1 MQPMLSSARKPGL
14 RRRLCAVATL
24 SLLVIVG
31 ALQIADVVLQPL
43 RLLLV
48 LFLIALVPAAAWYAI
63 TRAGSKAR
71 LAAALALAALAV
83 VIILISTSGWQLLLR
98 ASLGVLAFLLGTYA
112 LGEDTGTLKSRTK
125 TGVEVGPAKRAVLI
139 LNARSGDGKAERFH
153 LEEECRRRG
162 VTPITIK
169 AGDDIRALAQRE
181 IDAGADAIGVAGGD
195 GSLAPVAGVA
205 AANNVPFVVVPAGT
219 FNHFALDLGLDRN
232 DVIAALDAFGDAVER
247 RVDLGEVNGRL
258 FVNNVSLGLYASI
271 VRRPE
276 YRNAKVDTTLKELP
290 KLLGEGSHPFDFHFV
305 RPDGARCDGAHLV
318 LVSNGPYGKQVL
330 GLDTR
335 PRLDTG
341 ELGIVA
347 VTMPDPASERRLLD
361 ALASGRLERYDGFH
375 AWSAPV
381 FELTSGASIA
391 AGLDGESVDLNPPLR
406 FASRPAMLRVR
417 LPKHAI
423 GLSPA
428 ARAEGLVHAIPDLWN
443 TALGR
448 RPADDETS
456 VRSAR
461 SSTRI
466 P

>member
-1 MQPMLSSARKPGL
+1 MISLPRKSGL

-24 SLLVIVG
+24 VLLLMVS
-31 ALQIADVVLQPL
+31 ALQIADVLQQPL
-43 RLLLV
+43 RLVLLLV
-48 LFLIALVPAAAWYAI
+48 LVAVVPAALWYAI
-63 TRAGSKAR
+63 TRAGSKGR
-71 LAAALALAALAV
+71 AAAAVALMALTGAIV
-83 VIILISTSGWQLLLR
+83 LISTSGWQLLLR
-98 ASLGVLAFLLGTYA
+98 ASLIVVAFLLGAYA
-112 LGEDTGTLKSRTK
+112 LGEDTRTLKSKTK
-125 TGVEVGPAKRAVLI
+125 TGVKVGPAKRPVLI
-139 LNARSGDGKAERFH
+139 LNARSGGGKAEHFH

-162 VTPITIK
+162 VKPITIK
-169 AGDDIRALAQRE
+169 TGDDIRALAQRE

-232 DVIAALDAFGDAVER
+232 HVLAALDAFGDAVER

-258 FVNNVSLGLYASI
+258 FVNNVSVGLYASI
-271 VRRPE
+271 IRRPE

-290 KLLGEGSHPFDFHFV
+290 KLLGEGSHPFDFHFLG
-305 RPDGARCDGAHLV
+305 PDGARCDAAHLV

-341 ELGIVA
+341 ELGIVS
-347 VTMPDPASERRLLD
+347 VTLPDPASERRLLD
-361 ALASGRLERYDGFH
+361 ALASGRLERYEGFQT
-375 AWSAPV
+375 WSAPV

-391 AGLDGESVDLNPPLR
+391 AGLDGESVDLDPPLR
-406 FASRPAMLRVR
+406 FASRRAALRVR

-443 TALGR
+443 IAVGR
-448 RPADDETS
+448 RRVDDDTS
-456 VRSAR
+456 VRSVR